1 VKGNHIS
8 IENPEFRYGQFVAYS
23 ANHDIRHR
31 GSSGGVIS
39 TIIKYLFETGRIS
52 TAINLRFAQQDL
64 YKPELVHSFSE
75 YEITG
80 SIYHEIGL
88 YRFLKTNL
96 DAISPPVIV
105 TSLPCQ
111 VMSIKNLFERNH
123 IDAYFLACT
132 CSGQLSREAT
142 YYLMRKLKIK
152 PEDVSSLRY
161 RGNGWPSGVQIKTA
175 DRDFFLPNNDSI
187 WFDIF
192 HSQVFTLKCCFHC
205 ADTFGL
211 KADVTVA
218 DPWLKKYIQN
228 DKEGSSLVMLHSERG
243 RELMTEMLENRYLAK
258 VEDVSRETVLL
269 SQRTTLEKK
278 YVYLKHPKLVKYMLR
293 VIRCRYYIDMLRILS
308 FERLHR
314 RIINRIIRALFM
326 LSSRKGGEQHEAIV
340 DKPTYI

>member
-1 VKGNHIS
+1 MKSNHIS
-8 IENPEFRYGQFVAYS
+8 IENPQFRYGQFIAFS

-39 TIIKYLFETGRIS
+39 AIIKYLFETERIG
-52 TAINLRFAQQDL
+52 TAINLRFDRQDL

-96 DAISPPVIV
+96 DGIRSPIVV

-111 VMSIKNLFERNH
+111 VMSIRKLFERNH

-152 PEDVSSLRY
+152 PETVLSLRY
-161 RGNGWPSGVQIKTA
+161 RGNGWPSGVQIKLA
-175 DRDFFLPNNDSI
+175 GRDVFLPNNDSI
-187 WFDIF
+187 WFDIV
-192 HSQVFTLKCCFHC
+192 HSQIFTLKRCFHC

-211 KADVTVA
+211 KADITVA

-228 DKEGSSLVMLHSERG
+228 DKKGSSFVILHSEKG
-243 RELMTEMLENRYLAK
+243 HVLMSEMLENKNLVK
-258 VEDVSRETVLL
+258 VEDASRETALL

-278 YVYLKHPKLVKYMLR
+278 YVYLKHPGLLKYMLQ
-293 VIRCRYYIDMLRILS
+293 VIRYRYYVEMLRILN

-314 RIINRIIRALFM
+314 RIMNRIIRTLFM
-326 LSSRKGGEQHEAIV
+326 LSSGKGGRA
-340 DKPTYI
+340 T